1 MIPLQ
6 PIDPSNNSIK
16 IPKIKFDM
24 KKADSDSDVILYVR
38 FFYNN
43 AINHRMMRF

>member
-1 MIPLQ
+1 MTHMIPLQ

-24 KKADSDSDVILYVR
+24 KKADSDSDVILYIR
-38 FFYNN
+38 FFL
-43 AINHRMMRF
+43 IVLLS